1 MVAGR
6 HQATPPRH
14 DHDQEIKPMPTVIP
28 LTFEDSN
35 VRVITRDG
43 DAGGTMPEWVAW
55 KRRLWANAP
64 VS

>member
-1 MVAGR
+1 
-6 HQATPPRH
+6 
-14 DHDQEIKPMPTVIP
+14 MPTVIP